1 MQMPGKHA
9 KNKGYIELSPD
20 EWNIVTAQK
29 VVEDYW
35 FNNPKGW
42 WDGPDGMG
50 LHPTLGVEVPYLHCP
65 GIRNAM
71 VAAGVEE
78 PYLPAADWLLAEY
91 VHSSQMPRCVPTA
104 INGFIELYFGSHY
117 TLFGHQLGMYYSP
130 QRYNIVV
137 GGRGSGKCLVADTLV
152 TMADGSRKRIQDVC
166 PGDSVA
172 TLEEDALLMR
182 TARVTHVMEQPAKP
196 LNQIVT
202 RSGRKLTASFDHP
215 ILTPYGWCEAGKI
228 KVGDRVAQPIRLNR
242 NITAEPAPR
251 YQAILLGLLI
261 SEGGLAHN
269 RCYFTNSN
277 SVLIEAVMGALKEWS
292 NDLELRSAGHWN
304 NGLDYRVV
312 DNAPGRYNRVLTWL
326 RDIGLLGTSSYTKFV
341 PEFVFQQ
348 SNEWIADFLG
358 YLFAGDGCAYHRKCG
373 GNKLRGSMEY
383 SSASE
388 RLIRDVQDLL
398 LVLGI
403 HSKVRYK
410 PIKFREHTYESWN
423 LDIPYAHDRQCFVKT
438 IYVPTKQ
445 EKFVEVASLADETNS
460 SDDVVPLDLI
470 REHCYSRASLIG
482 KPFGKRVGNER
493 PYSNMRPRYDATRP
507 KLRRLAEFLDDDPL
521 LLKYADS
528 DIYWSTVV
536 SNEELPPEPLYDLT
550 VENDHNFVANGIVV
564 HNTIPMAIMMMVWT
578 ALHPGEPW
586 LHVALSLDQAKKAY
600 NAILDMAARRHYRSD
615 GTMTARSFA
624 EVFIQDKREFPQ
636 TDIYFRPWDEH
647 DGGEIAGKQQAGNT
661 IMFRSLGDEDLE
673 RLRSTEAG
681 EGSGDEILREVHDSK
696 TVNHIRGCLRGLNPW
711 LMAHLPQKHRQR
723 INELQQMIGIGN
735 VTGNDELVERCENE
749 LLDFKVGRMKR
760 FYAIGNAGEPDWV
773 WEVMDM
779 AEEKPHY
786 AWFIQVSMYD
796 NIRLSPEDRAALE
809 EAWGTDPEAR
819 QVELLGRRPLG
830 LGTEIDPQLL
840 MSAVRGERHGE
851 LSELGGRIIQ
861 EHPAHGIIHYVKLP
875 TQGHFH
881 VIAGDPGKDKLP
893 RRNSWCVMV
902 VDITANPAEVVFFQ
916 MGNLNARSKTYVPY
930 TNAYKFAAQTYPVV
944 SPADMIYDNGGQ
956 QSGMHEVLLG
966 SLKEK
971 SPTVDEELERDGFDV
986 FGNPYDMTNS
996 MKHTAANWLIDLLR
1010 KGALIMP
1017 ELRILVRQTS
1027 NWSLPDKKI
1036 AQDST
1041 MTLFMLVYRMYYIIS
1056 DRSLGYGIE
1065 QEPSSP
1071 WSGDGNSGW
1080 QMPDDAGV
1088 LYNVSKESL

>member
-1 MQMPGKHA
+1 MPGKHA

-50 LHPTLGVEVPYLHCP
+50 LHPTLGVEVPYLHYP

-130 QRYNIVV
+130 QRYNIVI
-137 GGRGSGKCLVADTLV
+137 GGRGAGKCLVKGTLV
-152 TMADGSRKRIQDVC
+152 TMADATEKPIAEVQI
-166 PGDSVA
+166 GDRVVTVDVA
-172 TLEEDALLMR
+172 TLKPR
-182 TARVTHVMEQPAKP
+182 RARVAMVMRQPAKP
-196 LNQIVT
+196 LRHIVT
-202 RSGRKLTASFDHP
+202 HSGRNLRCSFDHP
-215 ILTPYGWCEAGKI
+215 ILTPAGWVQAWKIEPDTQVAELCAGGRN
-228 KVGDRVAQPIRLNR
+228 VRWVAVVANEAQP
-242 NITAEPAPR
+242 AEP
-251 YQAILLGLLI
+251 L
-261 SEGGLAHN
+261 
-269 RCYFTNSN
+269 
-277 SVLIEAVMGALKEWS
+277 W
-292 NDLELRSAGHWN
+292 
-304 NGLDYRVV
+304 
-312 DNAPGRYNRVLTWL
+312 
-326 RDIGLLGTSSYTKFV
+326 
-341 PEFVFQQ
+341 
-348 SNEWIADFLG
+348 
-358 YLFAGDGCAYHRKCG
+358 
-373 GNKLRGSMEY
+373 
-383 SSASE
+383 
-388 RLIRDVQDLL
+388 
-398 LVLGI
+398 
-403 HSKVRYK
+403 
-410 PIKFREHTYESWN
+410 
-423 LDIPYAHDRQCFVKT
+423 
-438 IYVPTKQ
+438 
-445 EKFVEVASLADETNS
+445 
-460 SDDVVPLDLI
+460 
-470 REHCYSRASLIG
+470 
-482 KPFGKRVGNER
+482 
-493 PYSNMRPRYDATRP
+493 
-507 KLRRLAEFLDDDPL
+507 
-521 LLKYADS
+521 
-528 DIYWSTVV
+528 
-536 SNEELPPEPLYDLT
+536 DLT
-550 VENDHNFVANGIVV
+550 VEDDHNFVANGIVV
-564 HNTIPMAIMMMVWT
+564 HNTIPLAIIMMIWT

-1071 WSGDGNSGW
+1071 WNGDGNSGW

-1088 LYNVSKESL
+1088 LHNVSKELL

>member
-1 MQMPGKHA
+1 MPGKHA
-9 KNKGYIELSPD
+9 KNKGYIELSND
-20 EWNIVTAQK
+20 EWNIVTVQK
-29 VVEDYW
+29 VVETFW
-35 FNNPKGW
+35 FAQPKGW
-42 WDGPDGMG
+42 WEGPDGMG
-50 LHPTLGVEVPYLHCP
+50 MHPALGVEVPYLHYP
-65 GIRNAM
+65 GIRDAM
-71 VAAGVEE
+71 IAAGVEE
-78 PYLPAADWLLAEY
+78 PYLPATDWLLAEY
-91 VHSSQMPRCVPTA
+91 VHESQMPRCVPTA
-104 INGFIELYFGSHY
+104 INGFIELYFGTHY

-130 QRYNIVV
+130 QRYNIIV
-137 GGRGSGKCLVADTLV
+137 GGRGAGKCLVADTLV
-152 TMADGSRKRIQDVC
+152 TMADGSRKRIQDVS

-228 KVGDRVAQPIRLNR
+228 KVGDRVAQPIRLKR
-242 NITAEPAPR
+242 NVTAEPAPR

-269 RCYFTNSN
+269 RCYFTNNN
-277 SVLIEAVMGALKEWS
+277 SVLVQAVVDALKEWS
-292 NDLELRSAGHWN
+292 DDLELRSTGDWN
-304 NGLDYRVV
+304 GGIDYRVV
-312 DNAPGRYNRVLTWL
+312 DHAQGKYNRVLTWL

-348 SNEWIADFLG
+348 SDEWIADFLG
-358 YLFAGDGCAYHRKCG
+358 YLFAGDGSAYTRISKKG
-373 GNKLRGSMEY
+373 LRGAIEY

-388 RLIRDVQDLL
+388 QLIRDVQDLL
-398 LVLGI
+398 LLLGV
-403 HSKVRYK
+403 HSAIRPK
-410 PIKFREHTYESWN
+410 PVKHNGRIYDTWM
-423 LDIPYAHDRQCFVKT
+423 LVIPWIQDKRRFVE
-438 IYVPTKQ
+438 IINVPTKQ
-445 EKFVEVASLADETNS
+445 EKFITSASLVDETNS

-470 REHCYSRASLIG
+470 RDHCYSQASLIG
-482 KPFGKRVGNER
+482 RPFNKRIGDER

-528 DIYWSTVV
+528 DIYWSTVM

-550 VENDHNFVANGIVV
+550 VENDHNFIANGIVV
-564 HNTIPMAIMMMVWT
+564 HNTIPLAIIMMIWT

-600 NAILDMAARRHYRSD
+600 NAILDMAGRKHYRSD
-615 GTMTARSFA
+615 GEMTSRSFA

-647 DGGEIAGKQQAGNT
+647 DGGEIAGKQQAGNV

-711 LMAHLPQKHRQR
+711 LLAHLPQTKRKR
-723 INELQQMIGIGN
+723 INELQQLIGIGN
-735 VTGNDELVERCENE
+735 VTGNDKLVERCENE
-749 LLDFKVGRMKR
+749 LMDVGVDRMKR

-773 WEVMDM
+773 WEVMDL
-779 AEEKPHY
+779 AEDKPHY

-796 NIRLSPEDRAALE
+796 NIRLSPDDRAALE
-809 EAWGTDPEAR
+809 EAWGSDPEAR

-840 MSAVRGERHGE
+840 MGAVRHD
-851 LSELGGRIIQ
+851 LGGRIVQ
-861 EHPAHGIIHYVKLP
+861 EHSAYGVIHYVKQP
-875 TQGHFH
+875 QQGHFH

-916 MGNLNARSKTYVPY
+916 MGNLGSKSRTYVPY
-930 TNAYKFAAQTYPVV
+930 TNAYKYAAQNYPVV

-966 SLKEK
+966 SLREK
-971 SPTVDEELERDGFDV
+971 SPTIDEELERDGLDV
-986 FGNPYDMTNS
+986 YGNPYDMSNS

-1010 KGALIMP
+1010 KGALVMP
-1017 ELRILVRQTS
+1017 ELRIVIRQTS
-1027 NWSLPDKKI
+1027 NWTLPDKKL

-1056 DRSLGYGIE
+1056 DRSSGYGVE
-1065 QEPSSP
+1065 SEHTVP
-1071 WSGDGNSGW
+1071 WNDDGNAGW
-1080 QMPDDAGV
+1080 SMPDDANV
-1088 LYNVSKESL
+1088 LHNVQKGDL

>member
-1 MQMPGKHA
+1 MPGKHA
-9 KNKGYIELSPD
+9 KNKGYIDLSPD

-29 VVEDYW
+29 VVEDFW
-35 FNNPKGW
+35 FRNPKGW
-42 WDGPDGMG
+42 WSGPDGMG
-50 LHPTLGVEVPYLHCP
+50 LHPTLGVEVPYLHYP
-65 GIRNAM
+65 GIRDAM
-71 VAAGVEE
+71 IAAGVDE

-91 VHSSQMPRCVPTA
+91 VHESQMPRCVPTA
-104 INGFIELYFGSHY
+104 INGFIELYFGTHY

-137 GGRGSGKCLVADTLV
+137 GGRGSGK
-152 TMADGSRKRIQDVC
+152 
-166 PGDSVA
+166 
-172 TLEEDALLMR
+172 
-182 TARVTHVMEQPAKP
+182 
-196 LNQIVT
+196 
-202 RSGRKLTASFDHP
+202 
-215 ILTPYGWCEAGKI
+215 
-228 KVGDRVAQPIRLNR
+228 
-242 NITAEPAPR
+242 
-251 YQAILLGLLI
+251 
-261 SEGGLAHN
+261 
-269 RCYFTNSN
+269 
-277 SVLIEAVMGALKEWS
+277 
-292 NDLELRSAGHWN
+292 
-304 NGLDYRVV
+304 
-312 DNAPGRYNRVLTWL
+312 
-326 RDIGLLGTSSYTKFV
+326 
-341 PEFVFQQ
+341 
-348 SNEWIADFLG
+348 
-358 YLFAGDGCAYHRKCG
+358 
-373 GNKLRGSMEY
+373 
-383 SSASE
+383 
-388 RLIRDVQDLL
+388 
-398 LVLGI
+398 
-403 HSKVRYK
+403 
-410 PIKFREHTYESWN
+410 
-423 LDIPYAHDRQCFVKT
+423 
-438 IYVPTKQ
+438 
-445 EKFVEVASLADETNS
+445 
-460 SDDVVPLDLI
+460 
-470 REHCYSRASLIG
+470 
-482 KPFGKRVGNER
+482 
-493 PYSNMRPRYDATRP
+493 
-507 KLRRLAEFLDDDPL
+507 
-521 LLKYADS
+521 
-528 DIYWSTVV
+528 
-536 SNEELPPEPLYDLT
+536 
-550 VENDHNFVANGIVV
+550 
-564 HNTIPMAIMMMVWT
+564 TIPMAIMMMVWT

-615 GTMTARSFA
+615 GTMTSRSFA